1 MHGKIRRKKLGEG
14 ELMLLLLLL
23 LERVV
28 TIMHSRKLEDFS
40 LSPSFLNV
48 RCMASFAYFFI
59 IEKTAMKDGDKKSPK
74 RFSYLLLLLL
84 SHYNHIYMGELR
96 DE

>member
-1 MHGKIRRKKLGEG
+1 MATGGFMHGKIRRKKLGEG

-40 LSPSFLNV
+40 LSSLFTQCAGVCVAWLVLLIFL
-48 RCMASFAYFFI
+48 
-59 IEKTAMKDGDKKSPK
+59 
-74 RFSYLLLLLL
+74 
-84 SHYNHIYMGELR
+84 
-96 DE
+96 